1 MKDSIFSS
9 GFKLYVD
16 CMSVHLVFLLLTV
29 VFFQV
34 QSFFAA
40 VKALSRKE
48 VHYGAH
54 ATSEQVLSISYFD
67 HQFLSYKSIA
77 SVFDIYPFLL

>member
-1 MKDSIFSS
+1 
-9 GFKLYVD
+9 
-16 CMSVHLVFLLLTV
+16 
-29 VFFQV
+29 V

-54 ATSEQVLSISYFD
+54 ATSEQVHGGLHTIIIDLGVDQSSFC
-67 HQFLSYKSIA
+67 
-77 SVFDIYPFLL
+77 

>member
-1 MKDSIFSS
+1 MF
-9 GFKLYVD
+9 FKFLYNK
-16 CMSVHLVFLLLTV
+16 LVFLYIISVLYVYSLNCLV
-29 VFFQV
+29 VCTFQV

-54 ATSEQVLSISYFD
+54 ATSEQVLWMPSFD
-67 HQFLSYKSIA
+67 FAVGQ
-77 SVFDIYPFLL
+77 